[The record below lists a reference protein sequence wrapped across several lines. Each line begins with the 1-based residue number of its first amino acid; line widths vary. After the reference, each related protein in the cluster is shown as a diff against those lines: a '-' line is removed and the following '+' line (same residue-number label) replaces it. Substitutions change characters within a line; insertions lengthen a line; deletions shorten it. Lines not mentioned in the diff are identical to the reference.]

1 MSDFIALTKR
11 NCLTYFRDR
20 ASVFFSLLGV
30 LIVILLYLIFL
41 RSLLVDSII
50 NSMNESSFPFE
61 KVDIQ
66 RMVDS
71 WVLAGVLAIVSVT
84 TSAGALQTMVQD
96 KVEDKMSDLM
106 MTSLSPVKTSAAY
119 VLSTYIVGQIMSVIT
134 FVIIVVYL
142 AIMGCSLSFGGC
154 LLTLLL
160 TIPASLSGAI
170 IIYALT
176 CRIKSGG
183 AFSGFFTVLSVL
195 IGFLTG
201 IYMPMG
207 EMEGFMQTIGS
218 MMPATHIAALM
229 RQTLGMDSFNH
240 VMNGAPAST
249 ISDLR
254 FEMGYDLELFGYQF
268 TPLTSMLYVMGVTLM
283 FFGIAVLL
291 NRKKRSV

>member
-1 MSDFIALTKR
+1 MSDFIAFAKR
-11 NCLTYFRDR
+11 NCLTYFRDK
-20 ASVFFSLLGV
+20 ASVMFSLMGV

-41 RSLLVDSII
+41 RSMLVDSILS
-50 NSMNESSFPFE
+50 SMGDYSFYAE
-61 KVDIQ
+61 KTDVQ

-96 KVEDKMSDLM
+96 KVEGKMSDFK

-119 VLSTYIVGQIMSVIT
+119 VLSTFIVGQIMSIIT
-134 FVIIVVYL
+134 FVIVVIYL
-142 AIMGCSLSFGGC
+142 AITGCPLSFSGC
-154 LLTLLL
+154 ILTLLL
-160 TIPASLSGAI
+160 TIPASLSGSI

-176 CRIKSGG
+176 CRIKSPG

-207 EMEGFMQTIGS
+207 TMEGFMQTIGS
-218 MMPATHIAALM
+218 MMPASHIAALM
-229 RQTLGMDSFNH
+229 RQTLGIDAFDH
-240 VMNGAPAST
+240 LMNGAPAEE
-249 ISDLR
+249 ISRLR

-268 TPLTSMLYVMGVTLM
+268 TPLTSLIYVIVVTLL
-283 FFGIAVLL
+283 FFGIAVFL
-291 NRKKRSV
+291 NRRRSM